1 VSAQVEVL
9 FNGGKYE
16 VDIKPDHLD
25 AVKQLLEANKNV
37 LSYNKSILLE
47 LENSKLCSNGFMTV
61 TGSSR
66 TLQAF
71 FETLAP
77 YLVTS
82 TLTIDIIESESKEGL
97 LLRYKSGKL
106 EKKETYSA

>member
-1 VSAQVEVL
+1 MSVQVEVL

-16 VDIKPDHLD
+16 VEVKNDHID
-25 AVKQLLEANKNV
+25 ALKQLLDANKNV

-47 LENSKLCSNGFMTV
+47 LENNKLCSNGFMTV
-61 TGSSR
+61 TGSSK

-77 YLVTS
+77 YLATT
-82 TLTIDIIESESKEGL
+82 TLTIDIIDDTSKEGL